1 MGGVRYLMVSYA
13 KEERSEALDLEKV
26 ELRRRER
33 RVGVDTDLD
42 WSAVRRGSG

>member
-1 MGGVRYLMVSYA
+1 MGGVRDRTVSYA

-26 ELRRRER
+26 ELRSRER

-42 WSAVRRGSG
+42 W